1 MAARESERIM
11 PSVIF
16 NAVSIQ
22 VTHGSMGSD
31 KTNDTNLILI
41 FIIVLVLSNK
51 SFYMA
56 VPSPL

>member
-16 NAVSIQ
+16 SAVSIQ